1 MDLIQETLWVKKAS
15 LDITVLRDPLLDS
28 EADPLRPLTDHA
40 HDLVLGLLVT
50 PGVGPAL
57 HSSNM
62 TLALAT
68 VHVPAQGV
76 RIICQRQLE
85 PCLIIVTSA
94 K

>member
-1 MDLIQETLWVKKAS
+1 MDLIQETLWVKEAS
-15 LDITVLRDPLLDS
+15 LNITVLRDPLLDS

-62 TLALAT
+62 TLAT

-85 PCLIIVTSA
+85 ACLIIVTSA